1 VKRKHRQIHKIKL
14 IEERRKYKVVMPTTI
29 EKSIKMLVYTLEVQH
44 FNESSEI
51 TVIINAKPIDTAKE
65 MGTILILLRA
75 LILG

>member
-1 VKRKHRQIHKIKL
+1 
-14 IEERRKYKVVMPTTI
+14 MPTTI
-29 EKSIKMLVYTLEVQH
+29 EKSIKVLVYTLEVQH